1 MTRVGLAVL
10 AVAGV
15 AAVRPAQGQGGGTPQ
30 AAPLR
35 IAYVN
40 AQEILRQT
48 PGYQAAESTF
58 AAELRAAQAEMQRLQ
73 QQLDSAVQTFDQQS
87 IALSPQ
93 ARQQKQRELQ
103 QMQQRMQQRAQELDQ
118 QARDRERELLQP
130 LQARVTSIIQGMRAE
145 GNYALIFDVDATS
158 GILAADPAL
167 DLTARVVQRLQQAQ

>member
-1 MTRVGLAVL
+1 MKRVAMATLAL
-10 AVAGV
+10 AGV
-15 AAVRPAQGQGGGTPQ
+15 AAVSMARGQVGGAAQ
-30 AAPLR
+30 APFR

-40 AQEILRQT
+40 AQDVLRQT

-58 AAELRAAQAEMQRLQ
+58 AAELRTAQEEIQRLQ

-103 QMQQRMQQRAQELDQ
+103 QMQQRMQQRAQVLDQ
-118 QARDRERELLQP
+118 QARERERELLQP
-130 LQARVTSIIQGMRAE
+130 LHARVNSVIEGMRAE
-145 GNYALIFDVDATS
+145 GNYAMIFDADSPNSA
-158 GILAADPAL
+158 ILAADPTL